1 MSRTHARRSWI
12 AATAVVGLALT
23 AVVGC
28 TPRPTTPGTGSGGV
42 SPLCTTTST
51 AGAPTTGYWAAG
63 PYATTVTK
71 VGTNTYFHPTT
82 MGQSGEKHP
91 VILWGNGTSV
101 TPDCYVVLLTHWASY
116 GFIAAAANTTN
127 SGSGQEMLAGL
138 DYLTTANR
146 TPGNKFNG
154 VVDLANVGTSGHSQ
168 GGGGSIAAA
177 RDPRVK
183 TMMPIEGAGGGAT
196 TRASGITALV
206 LAGDA
211 DTLVGTTGPTS
222 FFNGLRIPGALAI
235 ARGASHFTVN
245 NAAFRPATT
254 AWALWQLKG
263 DQTAKAQFVG
273 PNCGLCSPSGGFST
287 YRANAQLQAL

>member
-1 MSRTHARRSWI
+1 MTRMRSRRSWI
-12 AATAVVGLALT
+12 AGAAVVSLALT
-23 AVVGC
+23 GLVGC
-28 TPRPTTPGTGSGGV
+28 RPTTPGNPGNPGTGGV

-51 AGAPTTGYWAAG
+51 AGAPTTGYYAKG

-71 VGTNTYFHPTT
+71 VGENTYFHPAT
-82 MGQSGEKHP
+82 MTPGTKLP

-101 TPDCYVVLLTHWASY
+101 TPDCYVVLLHHWASY

-127 SGSGQEMLAGL
+127 SGSGREMLAGL
-138 DYLTTANR
+138 DYLTTANA
-146 TPGNKFNG
+146 TAGNKFYG
-154 VVDLANVGTSGHSQ
+154 AVDLANVGTSGHSQ

-196 TRASGITALV
+196 TRASGVTALV
-206 LAGDA
+206 FAGDA
-211 DTLVGTTGPTS
+211 DTLVGTNGPTS
-222 FFNGLRIPGALAI
+222 FFNGLQIPGALAI
-235 ARGASHFTVN
+235 AKGASHFTVN
-245 NAAFRPATT
+245 NAPFRPAST

-273 PNCGLCSPSGGFST
+273 TNCGLCNSPEWST
-287 YRANAQLQAL
+287 YRANAKLQAL

>member
-1 MSRTHARRSWI
+1 MS
-12 AATAVVGLALT
+12 LALT
-23 AVVGC
+23 AAVGC
-28 TPRPTTPGTGSGGV
+28 RTPTNPGNPGNPGGV

-51 AGAPTTGYWAAG
+51 EGAPTTGYYAKG
-63 PYATTVTK
+63 PFSTTVTK
-71 VGTNTYFHPTT
+71 VGTNTYFHPAT
-82 MGQSGEKHP
+82 MTAGTKLP

-101 TPDCYVVLLTHWASY
+101 TPDCYTVLLHHWASY

-127 SGSGQEMLAGL
+127 SGSGREMLAGL
-138 DYLTTANR
+138 DYLTSANGQA
-146 TPGNKFNG
+146 GNKFYG

-168 GGGGSIAAA
+168 GGGGSIASG

-183 TMMPIEGAGGGAT
+183 TIMPIEGAGGGGFNRT
-196 TRASGITALV
+196 GVTALV

-211 DTLVGTTGPTS
+211 DTLVGTTGPTN
-222 FFNGLRIPGALAI
+222 FYNGLQVPAALAI

-245 NAAFRPATT
+245 NSVFRPATT

-273 PNCGLCSPSGGFST
+273 PNCGYCSPAAGFST
-287 YRANAQLQAL
+287 YRANARLQAL